1 MDYRIKQHTS
11 KYLNE
16 YIILARSNSMRKSKL
31 LNAAYPKILALQAD
45 QKILLA
51 DLLISYGWLLDILTF
66 LTTNKILELHY
77 VDLSPAANRKVYLTY
92 FIIQLEST
100 GNTKSIVNLD
110 SESQLSDDTIKSL
123 FGKIIVY
130 LQITVYSSLTKDGKE
145 KIETQTV
152 KDKIAEMSDQIE
164 YYIGGSINTLHFIV
178 NI

>member
-1 MDYRIKQHTS
+1 MNYRIQPHTS

-16 YIILARSNSMRKSKL
+16 YIVLARSNSMRKSKL

-51 DLLISYGWLLDILTF
+51 DLLISYGWLLDVLTF

-77 VDLSPAANRKVYLTY
+77 VDLNPATNRKIYLTY

-100 GNTKSIVNLD
+100 DNTKSIVNLD
-110 SESQLSDDTIKSL
+110 SESQLSDDTIRSL
-123 FGKIIVY
+123 FGKIIVD
-130 LQITVYSSLTKDGKE
+130 LQVSVYSSLTKNGKE

-152 KDKIAEMSDQIE
+152 KDKIAEMSEQIE
-164 YYIGGSINTLHFIV
+164 YYIGESIDTLHFIV
-178 NI
+178 NL